1 MSSSSSS
8 TQDSNLK
15 NWLDFLTSKNLQHIE
30 QVETIEK
37 RNDGLGRSY
46 LMLIHYRL
54 KEKKK

>member
-1 MSSSSSS
+1 MNSSSSS

-15 NWLDFLTSKNLQHIE
+15 NWLDFLASKNLQHIE

-54 KEKKK
+54 KEKTK